1 MITERL
7 KTLKSFRLSQAK
19 KQKVSYGVFFVKQGK
34 KKKEVK

>member
-1 MITERL
+1 MITERS

-34 KKKEVK
+34 KKTKVK